1 MRMRPPKRLD
11 RLVPVLI
18 ALLACAWP
26 GIAQTPPAVDDPDGT
41 LVEEL
46 VVRGRLPGPAWWR
59 VEDADTTVW
68 VLGVPSLAPKRMQ
81 WDRSIF
87 ERRLQGANFVA
98 LPFVNVRA
106 KAAGSLG
113 TAFNLLRLKSGGP
126 FEERLDTATRAR
138 FVAVRTR
145 LGQDA
150 KHYTT
155 SNPLAAGVQ
164 LAIDYRDHSQLTNS
178 DPAKLVRYLAQQRR
192 VRIVEKSYDLGGQL
206 GAVIRTPASVGRTCF
221 DEVLAQAEA
230 GPGVTLAAA
239 RAWAAGD
246 VEGALHNERTY
257 ERCLASV
264 TGGRA
269 YDERTKA
276 DEAAVIAGALKQPGH
291 AIVLVP
297 LRPLLA
303 QGGVL
308 DRLRAQ
314 GLTVKTPGEE

>member
-1 MRMRPPKRLD
+1 MLNRLAA
-11 RLVPVLI
+11 LSI
-18 ALLACAWP
+18 ALLACALP
-26 GIAQTPPAVDDPDGT
+26 AAAQAPPPPASIDDPDAT

-59 VEDADTTVW
+59 VTDADTTVY
-68 VLGVPSLAPKRMQ
+68 VLGVPSLAPKRME
-81 WDRSIF
+81 WDRAIF
-87 ERRLQGANFVA
+87 ERRLQGANVVV

-113 TAFNLLRLKSGGP
+113 TAVNLMRLRSGGP
-126 FEERLDTATRAR
+126 FEARLDPATRTR

-150 KHYTT
+150 KHYPT

-164 LAIDYRDHSQLTNS
+164 LAIDYRDKNELTNM
-178 DPAKLVRYLAQQRR
+178 DPAKLVRLLAQQKR
-192 VRIVEKSYDLGGQL
+192 VKVVEKSYDLGPQL
-206 GAVIRTPASVGRTCF
+206 GGIIRTPAGTGRICF

-239 RAWAAGD
+239 RAWAVGD
-246 VEGALHNERTY
+246 VEGALANERTY
-257 ERCLASV
+257 ERCLAV
-264 TGGRA
+264 ITGGRT

-276 DEAAVIAGALKQPGH
+276 DTAAAIAGALKQPGH

-303 QGGVL
+303 QNGVL
-308 DRLRAQ
+308 ERLRAQ
-314 GLTVKTPGEE
+314 GFTVKTPGEE